1 MAQDLPAL
9 RHEPAHDAAAA
20 SVEPSEADYEFFCA
34 TVMAT
39 ARGRGFLAEYV
50 RRHRAAD
57 TEAVLAA
64 LRRIENM
71 VRAAPAA
78 QSLARVQDELRAL
91 AAILRD
97 ARLDLRSSGG
107 TISTASK
114 VMALLDLL
122 EARIVNMIEPGEA
135 SARPVAI
142 APVPANK
149 NDSKTEPARA
159 HLTVVPP
166 EPMAIA
172 ASPSAALLP
181 PLLAGD
187 STVPFVVIARRPL
200 PEGESKIAPPAA
212 PPEISASVVVEG
224 APAAIEPWR
233 GKPLKDRFA
242 DVMALSEEERIALFT

>member
-9 RHEPAHDAAAA
+9 RQDIAAADAAA
-20 SVEPSEADYEFFCA
+20 VEPSEADYEFFCA

-71 VRAAPAA
+71 VRTAPQA
-78 QSLARVQDELRAL
+78 QSVARVEDELRAL

-97 ARLDLRSSGG
+97 ARLDLRASGG
-107 TISTASK
+107 ALSSASK
-114 VMALLDLL
+114 IMALLDLL
-122 EARIVNMIEPGEA
+122 EARVVNLIQSGSATGQENAPAGQRLDSKVEPG
-135 SARPVAI
+135 
-142 APVPANK
+142 
-149 NDSKTEPARA
+149 RA
-159 HLTVVPP
+159 HLSVVPP
-166 EPMAIA
+166 PAEPAA
-172 ASPSAALLP
+172 ASPSVALLP
-181 PLLAGD
+181 PLMAGD

-200 PEGESKIAPPAA
+200 PPAEPKVAPSHAPPAVTAA
-212 PPEISASVVVEG
+212 PPP
-224 APAAIEPWR
+224 APAPILS
-233 GKPLKDRFA
+233 LKDRFA